1 MGFFDDFFS
10 AFSAPSPKQDRPKQP
25 EALDSFSTSNWRKD
39 PYTAARELADVT
51 EQKSIVGMGPSRDTG
66 WSYQRDSAGNVLKET
81 EGKNKGK
88 PKVQADMSWATYKS
102 EGEQRRDDRDSANK
116 KAKKSVV
123 TEVAEPEET
132 TTATTTQ
139 TTPVQTAQQT
149 VTQLADTTVSA
160 EAAGRE
166 RSDAEKDAQKDQKR
180 GKKSG
185 TIKTSAQGLLTTN
198 TEGLRPSRSLIAA
211 A

>member
-10 AFSAPSPKQDRPKQP
+10 AFSAPKPKQDRPKQP
-25 EALDSFSTSNWRKD
+25 EGLNSLSLSNWTKD

-66 WSYQRDSAGNVLKET
+66 WSYQRDSAGNVLKDD
-81 EGKNKGK
+81 KGK
-88 PKVQADMSWATYKS
+88 PKVQADMSFATYKS
-102 EGEQRRDDRDSANK
+102 EGEQRRDDRDSENK

-132 TTATTTQ
+132 TTAPPA
-139 TTPVQTAQQT
+139 TPVQTAQQT

-166 RSDAEKDAQKDQKR
+166 RSEAEQDAQKDKKK
-180 GKKSG
+180 GKKGG

>member
-25 EALDSFSTSNWRKD
+25 EGLNSLSLSNWTKD

-66 WSYQRDSAGNVLKET
+66 WSYQRDSAGNVLKDD
-81 EGKNKGK
+81 KGK

-123 TEVAEPEET
+123 TEVAEEEEEET
-132 TTATTTQ
+132 TTAPPA
-139 TTPVQTAQQT
+139 TPVETTQQT

-166 RSDAEKDAQKDQKR
+166 RSEAEQDAQKDKKK
-180 GKKSG
+180 GKKGG
-185 TIKTSAQGLLTTN
+185 TIKTSAQGLLSTD

>member
-1 MGFFDDFFS
+1 MFSFSDFLS
-10 AFSAPSPKQDRPKQP
+10 AFSAPKPKQDRPKQP
-25 EALDSFSTSNWRKD
+25 EALDSFSTSNWKKD

-116 KAKKSVV
+116 AKKSVV
-123 TEVAEPEET
+123 TEVADTGT
-132 TTATTTQ
+132 TTATTQ
-139 TTPVQTAQQT
+139 TTPVETAQEK
-149 VTQLADTTVSA
+149 VTQLADTAATA

-166 RSDAEKDAQKDQKR
+166 RSEAEQDAQKDKKR
-180 GKKSG
+180 GSKSG
-185 TIKTSAQGLLTTN
+185 TIKTSAQGLLTTD

>member
-10 AFSAPSPKQDRPKQP
+10 AFSAPSPKQKGPKKP
-25 EALDSFSTSNWRKD
+25 EALDSFSTSNWTKD
-39 PYTAARELADVT
+39 PYKAARELADVT

-66 WSYQRDSAGNVLKET
+66 WAYQRDSAGNVLKDD
-81 EGKNKGK
+81 EGN
-88 PKVQADMSWATYKS
+88 PRVQADMSWATWKS
-102 EGEQRRDDRDSANK
+102 EGEQRRDDRQAENK
-116 KAKKSVV
+116 GKKSVV
-123 TEVAEPEET
+123 TEVAEEEEEET
-132 TTATTTQ
+132 TTAPPA
-139 TTPVQTAQQT
+139 TPVETAQDK

-166 RSDAEKDAQKDQKR
+166 RSEAEQDAQKDQKR

-185 TIKTSAQGLLTTN
+185 TIKTAAQGLLTTN

>member
-1 MGFFDDFFS
+1 MFSFSDFLS
-10 AFSAPSPKQDRPKQP
+10 AFSAPKPKQDRPKQP

-51 EQKSIVGMGPSRDTG
+51 EQKSIVGTGPSRDTG
-66 WSYQRDSAGNVLKET
+66 WSYQRDSAGNVLKDD
-81 EGKNKGK
+81 KGK

-102 EGEQRRDDRDSANK
+102 EGEQRRDDRDAANK
-116 KAKKSVV
+116 KAKNSVV

-132 TTATTTQ
+132 TTAPPPQ
-139 TTPVQTAQQT
+139 TPVETAQQT

-166 RSDAEKDAQKDQKR
+166 RSEAEQDAQKDQKR

-185 TIKTSAQGLLTTN
+185 TIKTAAQGLLTTN

>member
-10 AFSAPSPKQDRPKQP
+10 AFSAPKPKQDRPKQP

-81 EGKNKGK
+81 EGKNKDK

-102 EGEQRRDDRDSANK
+102 EGEQRRDDRDLANK

-132 TTATTTQ
+132 TTAPPA
-139 TTPVQTAQQT
+139 TPVETAQDK

-166 RSDAEKDAQKDQKR
+166 RSEAEQDAQKDKKK

-185 TIKTSAQGLLTTN
+185 TIKTTAQGLLTTD